1 PVAGEFSVG
10 VVDEAIYSVEAD
22 NVPDIHGFF
31 YGSIGNRVGTESSMS
46 FYFTGEAGKKPILLA
61 NEFNSKHRRLA
72 QLKPSEPLVQPK
84 SRKLA
89 RDPAWGVAGVHPHQT
104 GRAQAQPPSPDPL
117 TTWRATTRGATA
129 DTKVG
134 SAVNRVIVRKNLMVR
149 LAVPRFFR
157 QGDDVTVSSI
167 VHNYLTNDKN
177 VQMSLDVKGLTQQ
190 ESGPQQV
197 NVASKAD

>member
-1 PVAGEFSVG
+1 EPSLAQFKPGQTGSYNITARDASGNPVAGEFSVG

-84 SRKLA
+84 IRKLFPDTA
-89 RDPAWGVAGVHPHQT
+89 LWLAEVRTDQS
-104 GRAQAQPPSPDPL
+104 GRAQAQLTFPDSL
-117 TTWRATTRGATA
+117 TTWRATIRGATA
-129 DTKVG
+129 DTKEG
-134 SAVNRVIVRKNLMVR
+134 S
-149 LAVPRFFR
+149 
-157 QGDDVTVSSI
+157 
-167 VHNYLTNDKN
+167 
-177 VQMSLDVKGLTQQ
+177 
-190 ESGPQQV
+190 
-197 NVASKAD
+197 